1 MNDVHLEIL
10 NTKKLYREI
19 FNNILDSM
27 PELFER
33 LKPTCQNCEKISCCD
48 INKNSPFQV
57 FEENCKLKSWQE
69 NIVHAL
75 EVDLSK
81 EILQKLKEIENDKAL
96 FTCNRCTIC
105 CKFATS
111 EFDYNTLKEKA
122 KKGDNFAKQFISI
135 FQPYKDFNEAKKAYP
150 DYVEMLE
157 ENLEDINKVYFYYCK
172 KLNNDGLCSDY
183 KNRLQICRDFPNNP
197 LVLLPKCCGYKEW
210 KEKHHFEALLAH
222 ATLEIIEFYIKKLKN
237 VSV

>member
-1 MNDVHLEIL
+1 MNDVHLEVL

-122 KKGDNFAKQFISI
+122 KK
-135 FQPYKDFNEAKKAYP
+135 
-150 DYVEMLE
+150 
-157 ENLEDINKVYFYYCK
+157 
-172 KLNNDGLCSDY
+172 
-183 KNRLQICRDFPNNP
+183 RR
-197 LVLLPKCCGYKEW
+197 
-210 KEKHHFEALLAH
+210 
-222 ATLEIIEFYIKKLKN
+222 
-237 VSV
+237 

>member
-1 MNDVHLEIL
+1 MNDVHLEVL

-183 KNRLQICRDFPNNP
+183 KNRLHFWRMQR
-197 LVLLPKCCGYKEW
+197 LKLLN
-210 KEKHHFEALLAH
+210 F
-222 ATLEIIEFYIKKLKN
+222 ILK
-237 VSV
+237 S